1 MSDLKKIKSM
11 IDECNRNESGFKVLN
26 SLIEHE
32 PEIQRVKYYAF
43 IFAILTTVNEVAR
56 DNNEGERVAYIV
68 NEYVMINVDIFTKCY
83 NDVLE
88 HMVSDFNVA
97 KPKVNA
103 NNFMDF
109 LNIVTS
115 FSPES
120 IVMIN
125 RNINL
130 FTTTYSNTLYAI
142 Q

>member
-88 HMVSDFNVA
+88 HMV
-97 KPKVNA
+97 
-103 NNFMDF
+103 